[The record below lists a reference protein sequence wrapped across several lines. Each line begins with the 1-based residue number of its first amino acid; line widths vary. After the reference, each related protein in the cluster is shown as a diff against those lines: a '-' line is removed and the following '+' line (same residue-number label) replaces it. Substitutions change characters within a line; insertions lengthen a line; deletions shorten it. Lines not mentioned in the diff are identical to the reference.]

1 MTCKCG
7 EQVEAVREKDRET
20 GVGYWFIK
28 CPGCGRTAQGFGLQE
43 AVKEWERVS

>member
-7 EQVEAVREKDRET
+7 EQIEAKREKDRET

-28 CPGCGRTAQGFGLQE
+28 CPGCGRHAQGFTME
-43 AVKEWERVS
+43 TAINEWKK